1 MPWKMG
7 LGFGLGLLFGLVV
20 HMTVGADA
28 GWVQAFT
35 QWVTTPASRL
45 FLNLIFML
53 IVPLL
58 FSALVMGIAEMG
70 DIRALGRIG
79 WKTLAYTVILSG
91 VAVLLGLVLVNL
103 FQPGAGVD
111 PVLAQQLL
119 AQNAERS
126 REIVASIGSQPTGM
140 EMVLSIVPSNIV
152 QAASENGSILALM
165 FFAVMFGIGMVLT
178 PADKVATLKRGIEGV
193 FEISMTLINL
203 VIRLAPYAVFC
214 FMFNLAALFGFDLLI
229 RLGAYVGVVVL
240 ALALHMFVSYGVAV
254 RMVGRSPLKF
264 FRDIQEA
271 AVMGFS
277 TASSN
282 ATLPTA
288 LRVADQMGLPQKV
301 SRFVLTRSRGTE
313 VLLRGIEGLFEVSMT
328 LIGLVIRLAPY
339 AVFCFMFN
347 LAALF
352 EGVTVIFLAQFFGVE
367 LSLGQQFMVM
377 LVCIL
382 GGIGTA
388 GVPSGSLP
396 VVALICAMVGVNPI
410 GMPGCPDLAAST
422 ASAARKR
429 MALASCRRV
438 GVVMSGSGFERHPRR
453 CGPPIV
459 PSLVHSCPAVRQKSR
474 IPCLQTPAH
483 GWR

>member
-7 LGFGLGLLFGLVV
+7 LGFGLGLLLGLVV
-20 HMTVGADA
+20 HATVGADA

-35 QWVTTPASRL
+35 TWVTTPASRL

-214 FMFNLAALFGFDLLI
+214 FMFNLAALFGFDLLV

-240 ALALHMFVSYGVAV
+240 ALTLHMFVSYGVAV

-301 SRFVLTRSRGTE
+301 SRFVLTVGATANQNGT
-313 VLLRGIEGLFEVSMT
+313 
-328 LIGLVIRLAPY
+328 
-339 AVFCFMFN
+339 
-347 LAALF
+347 ALF
-352 EGVTVIFLAQFFGVE
+352 EGVTVIFLAQFFGVD

-410 GMPGCPDLAAST
+410 GIGLILGVNHFLDMCRTTLNVSGDLTLATLVAHGESDE
-422 ASAARKR
+422 SA
-429 MALASCRRV
+429 
-438 GVVMSGSGFERHPRR
+438 
-453 CGPPIV
+453 
-459 PSLVHSCPAVRQKSR
+459 PAV
-474 IPCLQTPAH
+474 AH
-483 GWR
+483 GQGTAG